1 MSREPLVTPTR
12 ASSAVRTVHTF
23 FSIFARTFCFS
34 KASFVSC
41 VIQYAD
47 LSIIKRVHLMEDLVS
62 TFGVAAAADI
72 EVLAEEFFTT
82 ITVHVNIR

>member
-1 MSREPLVTPTR
+1 
-12 ASSAVRTVHTF
+12 
-23 FSIFARTFCFS
+23 
-34 KASFVSC
+34 
-41 VIQYAD
+41 
-47 LSIIKRVHLMEDLVS
+47 MEDLVS